1 MTDDK
6 NAFENLPGLKET
18 IARIARVP
26 SPSSKSSTELTYRVS
41 DESNKITYKI
51 ISSRPLTAA
60 DIRRALAKAFSRTDV
75 WPDDAGEVKIRI

>member
-6 NAFENLPGLKET
+6 SAFENLPGFKET

-26 SPSSKSSTELTYRVS
+26 SPSSEANKDLIYRVS

-60 DIRRALAKAFSRTDV
+60 EIRRALARAFSRTDV
-75 WPDDAGEVKIRI
+75 WPDDAGEVEIRP